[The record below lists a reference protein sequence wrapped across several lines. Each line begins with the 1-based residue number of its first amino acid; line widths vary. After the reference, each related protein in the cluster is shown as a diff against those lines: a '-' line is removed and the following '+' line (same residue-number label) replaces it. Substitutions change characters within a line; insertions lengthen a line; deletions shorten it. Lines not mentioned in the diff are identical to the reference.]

1 MYLSCQRARAEIYSV
16 SLTLSAF
23 VKAAAARIGNPH
35 PAKWKEG
42 KLSGPPAGCVSMVL
56 ERGEKKKS
64 VDIGNDSG
72 TKWVERPPSL
82 PPTWA
87 TTTPPAGN
95 PTAKQTQF
103 ILLAGQV
110 ASE

>member
-1 MYLSCQRARAEIYSV
+1 MALIM

-72 TKWVERPPSL
+72 TVRYRKFASHMGNDNATCGESNGETNPVHPALPAKSRPSKD
-82 PPTWA
+82 A
-87 TTTPPAGN
+87 N
-95 PTAKQTQF
+95 
-103 ILLAGQV
+103 
-110 ASE
+110 

>member
-56 ERGEKKKS
+56 EFAS
-64 VDIGNDSG
+64 HMGNDNATCGESNG
-72 TKWVERPPSL
+72 ETNPVHPACRPSRVRVRMQINL
-82 PPTWA
+82 QI
-87 TTTPPAGN
+87 
-95 PTAKQTQF
+95 K
-103 ILLAGQV
+103 
-110 ASE
+110 